1 MDFQSKGIAYNG
13 LVFLAF
19 VIVAVTLLYTN
30 DLANDLKIEEKK
42 KVALWAKATKEL
54 SNMNDSNYDIGFV
67 FEVVNNNTT
76 VPVIHTNSSGE
87 VLAYR
92 NIKNAST
99 DEQFKN
105 QIRIMKRKYE
115 PIEIELIDG
124 TKEYIYYKES
134 RLLQRLRNFPIF
146 MFSIVAA
153 FMLIAYS
160 AFSNARIA
168 QQNKVW
174 TGMAKET
181 AHQIG
186 TPLSSLMGWL
196 EYLKEKEIDQEVLRE
211 IQKDLARLTTIAS
224 RFSKIGSLPK
234 LEKLNIVP
242 VLDSAINYMR
252 KRMSTNTTLDF
263 STNQQ
268 KAMVL
273 VNEELFQW
281 VIENIVKNSI
291 DAISK
296 KGKIQVKLIDQN
308 NHVIIDIIDNGRGLK
323 KSVFKQIFLP
333 GFTSKRRGWGLGLSL
348 VKRIIEDYHK
358 GQVNVVRSIPNK
370 ETIIRILLNKE

>member
-30 DLANDLKIEEKK
+30 DLANELKIEEKK

-99 DEQFKN
+99 YEQLNN
-105 QIRIMKRKYE
+105 QIKIMKRKYE

-196 EYLKEKEIDQEVLRE
+196 EYLKEKEIDQEVLKE

-252 KRMSTNTTLDF
+252 KRMSSNTILDF

-296 KGKIQVKLIDQN
+296 KGKIQVKLIDQKN
-308 NHVIIDIIDNGRGLK
+308 QIIIDIIDNGRGLK

-333 GFTSKRRGWGLGLSL
+333 GFTSKKRGWGLGLSL